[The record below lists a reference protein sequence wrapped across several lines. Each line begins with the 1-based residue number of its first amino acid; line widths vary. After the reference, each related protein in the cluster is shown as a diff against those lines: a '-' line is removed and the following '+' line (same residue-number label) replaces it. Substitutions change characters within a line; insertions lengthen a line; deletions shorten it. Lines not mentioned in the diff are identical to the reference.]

1 MDAEDRF
8 IDWRRLGSGAHAVV
22 YQAYDQELRCDVAIK
37 LLNEEARIDPNLVA
51 GMRQEVLISR
61 QLRHPN
67 ICPIHDIYEGP
78 RGVGIVMDV
87 LSGCDLR
94 DWLKKN
100 KGHTLKSAGQRL
112 DLIKTI
118 TETLAVA
125 HQGIVHRDLKPS
137 NIFLIG
143 GDISHPVIVD
153 FGISVMGEQA
163 DLGIC
168 GTPKYMAPEQY
179 ETPDKIDLRS
189 DLFSLGIMA
198 YEILTDRIPPN
209 SLRFILKTRQVPRM
223 KLEDIQPPSKYC
235 PVIPPSLDRLIIQ
248 MMAYSLADR
257 PSSAAEV
264 LSVLRGLE
272 MKSSEIQK
280 GREDK
285 LNPIKIPGGV
295 GYLGSPPSG
304 PNSNEKPAK
313 RVKLSPFE
321 ISATPITNMQY
332 KEYVTAVGVPPSP
345 LSNDPVFG
353 QDDHPVVGITKTEA
367 DEYSVWAGGRLPT
380 EAEWERAA
388 RGARKFAE
396 YPWGDAPPK
405 PTQSNIDGVWKATSP
420 VMAHPLGKNDFGL
433 WDMCGNVW
441 EWCADAYDP
450 EFYRTLKNDVLNP
463 LNSNQSMFQV
473 IRGGSFESFAG
484 MGRCAFRGNA
494 EMTER
499 RSDIGFR
506 IVYEN

>member
-22 YQAYDQELRCDVAIK
+22 YQAYDQELRCDVAVK
-37 LLNEEARIDPNLVA
+37 LLNEEARINPNLVA
-51 GMRQEVLISR
+51 GMRQEVIISR

-94 DWLKKN
+94 DWLKEN
-100 KGHTLKSAGQRL
+100 KGHTLKSAVQRL

-118 TETLAVA
+118 TETLAFA
-125 HQGIVHRDLKPS
+125 HQEIVHRDLKPS

-143 GDISHPVIVD
+143 GDISRSVIMD

-179 ETPDKIDLRS
+179 ETPEKIDLRS

-209 SLRFILKTRQVPRM
+209 SLRSILKTRKVPRM

-248 MMAYSLADR
+248 MTAYSMADR
-257 PSSAAEV
+257 PTSAAEV
-264 LSVLRGLE
+264 LSVLQGLE
-272 MKSSEIQK
+272 LKSPKIRH
-280 GREDK
+280 GREGK
-285 LNPIKIPGGV
+285 LDHIKIPGGV

-313 RVKLSPFE
+313 QVELSPFE
-321 ISATPITNMQY
+321 ISATPITNKQY
-332 KEYVTAVGVPPSP
+332 KEFVTAVGFPPSP

-353 QDDHPVVGITKTEA
+353 RDDHPVVGIIKSEA
-367 DEYSVWAGGRLPT
+367 VEYSIWAGGRLPT

-388 RGARKFAE
+388 RGTQKFTE
-396 YPWGDAPPK
+396 YPWGDEPPK
-405 PTQSNIDGVWKATSP
+405 PTQSNIDGVWKTTSP

-450 EFYRTLKNDVLNP
+450 EFYRTLEKDVLDPINDGETG
-463 LNSNQSMFQV
+463 FQV
-473 IRGGSFESFAG
+473 IRGGSFESFSG
-484 MGRCAFRGNA
+484 MGRCAFRGSA
-494 EMTER
+494 EMAER

-506 IVYEN
+506 IVFDN

>member
-22 YQAYDQELRCDVAIK
+22 YQAYDQELLCDVAVK
-37 LLNEEARIDPNLVA
+37 LLNDEARIDPNLVA
-51 GMRQEVLISR
+51 GMRREVLISR

-94 DWLKKN
+94 DWLKEN
-100 KGHTLKSAGQRL
+100 KGHTLRSAVQRL

-125 HQGIVHRDLKPS
+125 HREIVHRDLKPS
-137 NIFLIG
+137 NIFLID
-143 GDISHPVIVD
+143 GDISRPVIMD
-153 FGISVMGEQA
+153 FGISIMGESA

-179 ETPDKIDLRS
+179 EAPEKIDLRS

-198 YEILTDRIPPN
+198 YEILTDHIPPN
-209 SLRFILKTRQVPRM
+209 SLRSILKTRQVPRM

-235 PVIPPSLDRLIIQ
+235 PVIPPELDRLIVQ
-248 MMAYSLADR
+248 MTAYSMADR
-257 PSSAAEV
+257 PTSAVEV
-264 LSVLRGLE
+264 LSVLQGLE
-272 MKSSEIQK
+272 MKSPEIRP
-280 GREDK
+280 GRGGQLDHV
-285 LNPIKIPGGV
+285 KIPGGV

-313 RVKLSPFE
+313 RVELSSFK
-321 ISATPITNMQY
+321 ISATPITNKQY
-332 KEYVTAVGVPPSP
+332 REFVTAVGVPPSH
-345 LSNDPVFG
+345 LSDDPVFG
-353 QDDHPVVGITKTEA
+353 RDDHPVVGITKSEA
-367 DEYSVWAGGRLPT
+367 TEYSIWAGGRLPT

-388 RGARKFAE
+388 RGARKFSE
-396 YPWGDAPPK
+396 YPWGDEPPK
-405 PTQSNIDGVWKATSP
+405 PMQSNIDGVWKTTSP
-420 VMAHPLGKNDFGL
+420 IMAHPLGKNDFGL

-450 EFYRTLKNDVLNP
+450 EFYRTLENDVLNP
-463 LNSNQSMFQV
+463 LNDGQTRFQV
-473 IRGGSFESFAG
+473 IRGGSFESFAV
-484 MGRCAFRGNA
+484 MGRCAFRGSA
-494 EMTER
+494 EMAIR

-506 IVYEN
+506 IVYDN